1 VGEKRSRRNS
11 GRSLGKHSRSDA
23 HSSLSCQLA
32 AFKAVYVAKIKRIR
46 YEVETAIDG
55 VDAFEHL
62 DHQWNAYDVILLDLT
77 MPRLNGLQFLQKT
90 QERDS
95 TLLRSIIALS
105 ADEEALRQSAG
116 MGIGNTLSKSFDLD
130 VLLALV
136 GGVIGGSEKQ
146 ASVCSC

>member
-1 VGEKRSRRNS
+1 MVNA
-11 GRSLGKHSRSDA
+11 GKKMR
-23 HSSLSCQLA
+23 
-32 AFKAVYVAKIKRIR
+32 KRILVVDDDHEVR
-46 YEVETAIDG
+46 SCIQELLEEEAYEVETAIDG

-77 MPRLNGLQFLQKT
+77 MPRLNGLQFLQKI
-90 QERDS
+90 QEHDP

-116 MGIGNTLSKSFDLD
+116 MGIGNTLSKPFDLD

-146 ASVCSC
+146 ASVRSC